1 MRGGLVPRIDPDWWT
16 AGSFEG
22 QPMSEILA
30 ARDFGKVFA
39 FLRQRGWS
47 VGALS
52 AATQIDEYRIREII
66 KGKRQIAVYE
76 VIERVVVGLRI
87 ERHLCG
93 IGVEPAVAG
102 CDAAGGVGSLRDWLD
117 RARVVDGEAVATLAE
132 QTDHIRRIDRAL
144 GAHAA
149 QGQLLGHLE
158 TLRSLR
164 SFSTVPSMRER
175 LAELICDAAA
185 LAGWVELDLGD
196 VAHAWLHHE
205 EAKDAGRET
214 GSVAALAHALAQQ
227 AYVLVEVGR
236 HDEARELAEHAVIVA
251 GTAVP
256 AVLAAWLQAVAGE
269 IAAVDGDATAC
280 WRHFDHAATMLPG
293 NAADPAVPYIMLD
306 EFHLARWRGSAFA
319 RMGDGLAIAQLQYAL
334 VGMDR
339 SFVRA
344 RAQLHVELAHAFI
357 AADYVD
363 EARRELAEAR
373 ALAVRVGSSRQRRRV
388 SDLELRLKH
397 AGV

>member
-87 ERHLCG
+87 ER
-93 IGVEPAVAG
+93 P
-102 CDAAGGVGSLRDWLD
+102 LRDWLD

-196 VAHAWLHHE
+196 VAHAWLHLE

-214 GSVAALAHALAQQ
+214 GSVA
-227 AYVLVEVGR
+227 
-236 HDEARELAEHAVIVA
+236 D
-251 GTAVP
+251 
-256 AVLAAWLQAVAGE
+256 
-269 IAAVDGDATAC
+269 
-280 WRHFDHAATMLPG
+280 
-293 NAADPAVPYIMLD
+293 
-306 EFHLARWRGSAFA
+306 
-319 RMGDGLAIAQLQYAL
+319 
-334 VGMDR
+334 
-339 SFVRA
+339 
-344 RAQLHVELAHAFI
+344 
-357 AADYVD
+357 
-363 EARRELAEAR
+363 
-373 ALAVRVGSSRQRRRV
+373 
-388 SDLELRLKH
+388 
-397 AGV
+397 

>member
-132 QTDHIRRIDRAL
+132 QTDHIRRID
-144 GAHAA
+144 
-149 QGQLLGHLE
+149 
-158 TLRSLR
+158 
-164 SFSTVPSMRER
+164 
-175 LAELICDAAA
+175 
-185 LAGWVELDLGD
+185 
-196 VAHAWLHHE
+196 
-205 EAKDAGRET
+205 
-214 GSVAALAHALAQQ
+214 AALAHALAQQ

-357 AADYVD
+357 AAHYVD